1 MQAPIEIPNFELIDE
16 LGRGGMARVYLAN
29 QLQPKRKVAIK
40 IVAPT
45 TGQDDSFME
54 SLKLEGDMAAQ
65 CSHANIVTVYACGVV
80 DHHYYLAMELLS
92 GGDLTAKIKRGI
104 NADEALEILKDMA
117 GALDHAHSIK
127 LLHRDIKPENIM
139 FHESG
144 KAVLVDF
151 GIAKEQDTESNFTK
165 AGAVVGTPHYMS
177 PERATGKAIDF
188 RSDLYALGVVFYEML
203 TGNKLF
209 EGADTFAISYAHV
222 YEPIPMLPEPYVKYQ
237 PLLNRLVAKEP
248 DSRFQ
253 SAGELL
259 AALNKPA
266 SVAAM
271 DPANSATI
279 AVAPSELASQVE
291 MKAAQADAAPAIAPD
306 AAREATADKAK
317 SGLPLVPIIAIA
329 ATVAVAA
336 VVGINLMG
344 GEEPSNGS
352 GQSGAIPIG
361 LGQNL
366 DVAERERMQELLA
379 AAASMSR
386 INNYEQA
393 EANLFKVLSEFDC
406 KNEEARRG
414 LQALNPTRAEEII
427 QICDGR

>member
-1 MQAPIEIPNFELIDE
+1 MQAPIEIPNFELIEE

-45 TGQDDSFME
+45 TGQDDAFME

-92 GGDLTAKIKRGI
+92 GGDLTERIKRGI
-104 NADEALEILKDMA
+104 DAEEALSILKDMA

-177 PERATGKAIDF
+177 PERATGKPIDF

-203 TGNKLF
+203 TGNKLY

-248 DSRFQ
+248 ESRFQ

-259 AALNKPA
+259 AALKKPA
-266 SVAAM
+266 AVAAL
-271 DPANSATI
+271 DPANSATL
-279 AVAPSELASQVE
+279 AVAPSELASGE
-291 MKAAQADAAPAIAPD
+291 MAAAPPAATPSASAP
-306 AAREATADKAK
+306 AGSTPAETR
-317 SGLPLVPIIAIA
+317 SSLPLLPIA
-329 ATVAVAA
+329 AVVITVVVAA
-336 VVGINLMG
+336 VVGARMMG
-344 GEEPSNGS
+344 GDSNTAPSNPS
-352 GQSGAIPIG
+352 GIRVGM
-361 LGQNL
+361 GQNL

-393 EANLFKVLSEFDC
+393 EENLFKVLSEFDC

-414 LQALNPTRAEEII
+414 LLALNPTRAEEII
-427 QICDGR
+427 QICDGN

>member
-1 MQAPIEIPNFELIDE
+1 MQAPIEIPNFELVDE

-29 QLQPKRKVAIK
+29 QLQPRRKVAIK

-45 TGQDDSFME
+45 TGQDDAFME

-65 CSHANIVTVYACGVV
+65 CSHANIVTVYACGVI

-92 GGDLTAKIKRGI
+92 GGDLTARIERGI
-104 NADEALEILKDMA
+104 NGEEALEVLKQVA
-117 GALDHAHSIK
+117 SALDHAHSIN

-151 GIAKEQDTESNFTK
+151 GIAKEQDSESNFTK

-177 PERATGKAIDF
+177 PERATGKSVDH

-203 TGNKLF
+203 TGNKLY
-209 EGADTFAISYAHV
+209 EGGDTFAISYAHV
-222 YEPIPMLPEPYVKYQ
+222 YEPIPMLPSPNERYQ
-237 PLLNRLVAKEP
+237 PLLNRLVAKDP
-248 DSRFQ
+248 DDRFQ
-253 SAGELL
+253 NAAELI
-259 AALNKPA
+259 AALDKPA
-266 SVAAM
+266 SVSAL
-271 DPANSATI
+271 DPANSQTV
-279 AVAPSELASQVE
+279 AVAPEELVSGVSPAPSPAASS
-291 MKAAQADAAPAIAPD
+291 APA
-306 AAREATADKAK
+306 AAEKPK
-317 SGLPLVPIIAIA
+317 KKLPLVPIALA
-329 ATVAVAA
+329 ATVVVGAAVAWA
-336 VVGINLMG
+336 VLNGGSSTPATNPGIR
-344 GEEPSNGS
+344 
-352 GQSGAIPIG
+352 IG

-366 DVAERERMQELLA
+366 TVAERERMQELLA

-393 EANLFKVLSEFDC
+393 EENLFKVLSEFDC

-414 LQALNPTRAEEII
+414 LLALNPPRAEEII
-427 QICDGR
+427 GICDAR

>member
-45 TGQDDSFME
+45 TGQDDTFME

-92 GGDLTAKIKRGI
+92 GGDLTARIKRGI
-104 NADEALEILKDMA
+104 KADEALDILKDMA

-177 PERATGKAIDF
+177 PERATGKPIDF

-203 TGNKLF
+203 TGNKLY

-259 AALNKPA
+259 AALIKPA

-291 MKAAQADAAPAIAPD
+291 MKAAQAEPAPPAAAEPVQEKAPS
-306 AAREATADKAK
+306 R
-317 SGLPLVPIIAIA
+317 LPLVPIIAIA
-329 ATVAVAA
+329 ATLAVAA
-336 VVGINLMG
+336 VVGFSLIG
-344 GEEPSNGS
+344 GEDGGS
-352 GQSGAIPIG
+352 AGGRPGDIPIG

-386 INNYEQA
+386 INNYDQA

>member
-45 TGQDDSFME
+45 AGQDDSFME

-92 GGDLTAKIKRGI
+92 GGDLTARIKRGI
-104 NADEALEILKDMA
+104 EGEEALTILKDMA
-117 GALDHAHSIK
+117 GALDHAHSIN

-139 FHESG
+139 FHDSG

-203 TGNKLF
+203 TGNKLY

-222 YEPIPMLPEPYVKYQ
+222 YEPIPMLPERYIKYQ

-248 DSRFQ
+248 DGRFQ

-291 MKAAQADAAPAIAPD
+291 MKAAAAAKPAA
-306 AAREATADKAK
+306 EATAPETPKA
-317 SGLPLVPIIAIA
+317 GLPLIPMVAIGL
-329 ATVAVAA
+329 TIAVAA
-336 VVGINLMG
+336 VVGVSMTG
-344 GEEPSNGS
+344 GDEAPT
-352 GQSGAIPIG
+352 QSANPGNIPIG

>member
-1 MQAPIEIPNFELIDE
+1 MQAPIEIPNFELIEE

-45 TGQDDSFME
+45 TGQDDAFME

-92 GGDLTAKIKRGI
+92 GGDLTERIKRGI
-104 NADEALEILKDMA
+104 DASEALQILEDMA
-117 GALDHAHSIK
+117 GALDHAHSIN

-177 PERATGKAIDF
+177 PERATGKPIDF

-237 PLLNRLVAKEP
+237 PLLNRLVAKDP

-259 AALNKPA
+259 AALKKPA
-266 SVAAM
+266 SVAAL
-271 DPANSATI
+271 DPANSATL
-279 AVAPSELASQVE
+279 AVAPSELASGE
-291 MKAAQADAAPAIAPD
+291 MASAPPASSAPGPAPAEPAVQ
-306 AAREATADKAK
+306 K
-317 SGLPLVPIIAIA
+317 SGLPVVPIAAVAIL
-329 ATVAVAA
+329 VVVAA
-336 VVGINLMG
+336 VFGARMMG
-344 GEEPSNGS
+344 GSGSDAGPSNPS
-352 GQSGAIPIG
+352 GIRVGM
-361 LGQNL
+361 GQNL

-393 EANLFKVLSEFDC
+393 EENLFKVLSEFDC

-414 LQALNPTRAEEII
+414 LLALNPSRAEEII
-427 QICDGR
+427 QICDGL